1 MSEKYPTVFSSLRIK
16 NLTLKNRIV
25 LPPMATWYATS
36 FGEVTPR
43 LIGYHRERA
52 AGGVALNIVEFTVV
66 ESEGKLDQHM
76 LGIYDDTHI
85 PGLKALVQAVHDAGG
100 KIAVQLSHAGRRA
113 RSASNGG
120 RRPWAPSAIAEL
132 GGEIPNE
139 MIPAQIEYVQECFQK
154 AALRA
159 KQAGFDAVEIHC
171 AHGYLI
177 HQFLSPLSNRRSD
190 QYGGTLENRSRF
202 SLQTLARVRQAVG
215 DEFPIFCRVSGDEF
229 IDGGSR
235 LAEAKIFARS
245 LEMAG
250 VDCIDVSAGVFETAE
265 RTVPPMAMDRGCN
278 IGLAREIKAHV
289 NVPVIG
295 VGRIK
300 TLDEAEALL
309 QDSAADLVAMG
320 RSLIADPELLKKA
333 RVGGNIRPCI
343 ACNQGCIER
352 LYHGLAIACL
362 VNARAGREYQILA
375 LEKTAKPK
383 RIAVIGGGPG
393 GLEFARVASL
403 RGHKVTLFEKEAEL
417 GGRFR
422 VASNPPKKSDIK
434 EFVQYLIRSVVE
446 SGVEIKTGSSI
457 RAEDLAGMSDFDEVV
472 IAVGGEPMSLPVSE
486 AQSHVALAE
495 DVLQNKV
502 NVGSRVLVV
511 GGGMVGCETAEWLAT
526 AGKQAMIVEQLPQVA
541 VDVEARTRKLL
552 LSRLGAHKVDIMC
565 NTRVE
570 SLEKDKVVCSQA
582 GVRFEIE
589 GVDTIVLAL
598 GYRANSFIAHIESK
612 KLHRIGDCVQPRT
625 AMAAVH
631 EGFLLGAE
639 I

>member
-1 MSEKYPTVFSSLRIK
+1 
-16 NLTLKNRIV
+16 
-25 LPPMATWYATS
+25 
-36 FGEVTPR
+36 
-43 LIGYHRERA
+43 
-52 AGGVALNIVEFTVV
+52 
-66 ESEGKLDQHM
+66 
-76 LGIYDDTHI
+76 
-85 PGLKALVQAVHDAGG
+85 
-100 KIAVQLSHAGRRA
+100 
-113 RSASNGG
+113 
-120 RRPWAPSAIAEL
+120 
-132 GGEIPNE
+132 
-139 MIPAQIEYVQECFQK
+139 
-154 AALRA
+154 
-159 KQAGFDAVEIHC
+159 
-171 AHGYLI
+171 
-177 HQFLSPLSNRRSD
+177 
-190 QYGGTLENRSRF
+190 
-202 SLQTLARVRQAVG
+202 
-215 DEFPIFCRVSGDEF
+215 
-229 IDGGSR
+229 
-235 LAEAKIFARS
+235 
-245 LEMAG
+245 MAG